1 VTGRRTF
8 VVYTNL
14 SGHMIRVDAARSG
27 NSGLQVMTVGAA
39 RLAGGF
45 LQPIDAEILQDA
57 TRTALDSSSLGELD
71 LIKQLPGIVR
81 AVVGTLDKVWRADID
96 LSTARCCVCCRLR

>member
-14 SGHMIRVDAARSG
+14 SGHMIRVDAARNG
-27 NSGLQVMTVGAA
+27 DSGLQVMTMGQVAG

-45 LQPIDAEILQDA
+45 LQPIDLEILQDA
-57 TRTALDSSSLGELD
+57 TRTAS
-71 LIKQLPGIVR
+71 
-81 AVVGTLDKVWRADID
+81 
-96 LSTARCCVCCRLR
+96 